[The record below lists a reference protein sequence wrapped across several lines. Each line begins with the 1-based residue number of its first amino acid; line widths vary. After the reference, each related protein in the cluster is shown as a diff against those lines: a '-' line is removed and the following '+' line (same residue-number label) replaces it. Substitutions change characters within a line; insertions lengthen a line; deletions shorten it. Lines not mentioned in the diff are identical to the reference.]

1 MMTIP
6 FNDFKDQIAAIR
18 PALEAAM
25 ARVLDRGWFI
35 LGPEV
40 EAFERAFADYLGGGH
55 VIGVANGTD
64 AIQAALMALDLPMGS
79 EVICPALTAA
89 PSALAIYAAGLIP
102 VFADVDPVTY
112 TLDPRRLA
120 ECLSERTRVILP
132 VHLYGL
138 MADLPAIQAFA
149 DQHNLIV
156 IEDVA
161 QAHGAA
167 IHGRKAGT
175 WTPLAAFSF
184 YPTKNLGA
192 YGDGGA
198 ISTPDS
204 DLAARVRAV
213 INLGQTGRF
222 QHTLMGINSRLDE
235 IQAAILAL
243 KLADLDS
250 QNQRRQAIAQRY
262 HDGLSDLP
270 LQLPTAPDGYE
281 HVYHL
286 YVIRVPSGRDELR
299 AHLRAAGIGTDV
311 HYPLSLHRQGAFQ
324 SHPIASGGLAVADR
338 LTGEILSLPMYP
350 QLRDDQVTTV
360 IAAIRAWYE
369 HKAV

>member
-18 PALEAAM
+18 PSLDAAI

-40 EAFERAFADYLGGGH
+40 EAFERAFADYLGAGQ

-64 AIQAALMALDLPMGS
+64 AIQAALMALDLPAES

-89 PSALAIYAAGLIP
+89 PTALAIRAAGLTP
-102 VFADVDPVTY
+102 VFADVHPATY
-112 TLDPRRLA
+112 TLDPQRLA
-120 ECLSERTRVILP
+120 ECLSDRTRVILP

-138 MADLPAIQAFA
+138 MADLPAIQQFA
-149 DQHNLIV
+149 DQHGLIV

-161 QAHGAA
+161 QAHGSA
-167 IHGRKAGT
+167 IDGRKSGT
-175 WTPLAAFSF
+175 WTRLACFSF

-198 ISTPDS
+198 ISTPDP

-243 KLADLDS
+243 KLADLDA
-250 QNQRRQAIAQRY
+250 QNQRRQAIAKHY
-262 HDGLSDLP
+262 YDGLSDLP
-270 LQLPTAPDGYE
+270 LYLPIAPEGYQ

-286 YVIRVPSGRDELR
+286 YVIRMESGREALR

-311 HYPLSLHRQGAFQ
+311 HYPLSLHRQAAFRE
-324 SHPIASGGLAVADR
+324 HRIASGGLGVADR
-338 LTGEILSLPMYP
+338 LTREIVSLPMYP
-350 QLRDDQVTTV
+350 HLRDDQVAMV
-360 IAAIRAWYE
+360 IAAIRAWHE
-369 HKAV
+369 LT